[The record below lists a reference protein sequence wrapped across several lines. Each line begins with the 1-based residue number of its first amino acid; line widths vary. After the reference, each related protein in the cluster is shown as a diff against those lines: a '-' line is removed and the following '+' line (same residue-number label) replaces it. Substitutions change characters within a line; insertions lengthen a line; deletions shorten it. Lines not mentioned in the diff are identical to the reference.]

1 MAREVI
7 TNQDGSATGVSYVDK
22 QNLQEYTVR
31 AKIVVLAA
39 SACES
44 ARLLMNSKSSRHTK
58 GLGNSSAVSY
68 THLDVYKR
76 QRSDWKKRR
85 VKINNNQTV
94 STLNSTDII
103 RAEKAEMPKT
113 FIQWWSRK

>member
-7 TNQDGSATGVSYVDK
+7 TNQDGRATGVSFVDK
-22 QNLQEYTVR
+22 NNLQEYTVK

-58 GLGNSSAVSY
+58 GLGNSSGVLGKYLHDSTGAS
-68 THLDVYKR
+68 
-76 QRSDWKKRR
+76 RSAFCPIW
-85 VKINNNQTV
+85 
-94 STLNSTDII
+94 
-103 RAEKAEMPKT
+103 
-113 FIQWWSRK
+113 